1 MKRKAF
7 TLIELLVVIAI
18 IAILA
23 AILFPVFAQAKV
35 AAKQTADISNL
46 KNINMGNQIYMTDA
60 DDTWV
65 PWSNGKDCAYSTCTA
80 VGTDINWD
88 DGSMFGLRY
97 MYPQM
102 LNPYIKSGLK
112 ANSGE
117 MKDIWASPLS
127 KDFFKNTKYLYAYN
141 YYSLGGYS
149 ACSSPLAGTRASCV
163 ARSAATYQEYADASY
178 NTPAASTV
186 LRNPAQTVAF
196 ADGNILC
203 RPPMYITGI
212 GGNAAFVAIWG
223 PADLGD
229 GTLYS
234 NGTLVTVAG
243 LNAGAGPADRDH
255 FTNDDLR
262 LLTGGRTVVSYAD
275 AHVKAVPT
283 NTLYSNKV
291 KTNRW
296 TGALTDNKGWSRD
309 WGE

>member
-1 MKRKAF
+1 MVKRNAF

-35 AAKQTADISNL
+35 AAKQTADINNL
-46 KNINMGNQIYMTDA
+46 KNINMGNQIYMNDN
-60 DDTWV
+60 DDMWV
-65 PWSNGKDCAYSTCTA
+65 PWSSGKDCNYVTCA
-80 VGTDINWD
+80 KEGTDINWD

-97 MYPQM
+97 MYPNM

-112 ANSGE
+112 DKSGE

-127 KDFFKNTKYLYAYN
+127 KGFFKNSKYLYAYN
-141 YYSLGGYS
+141 YYTLGGYS
-149 ACSSPLAGTRASCV
+149 ACSSPYAPASCQTRAASK
-163 ARSAATYQEYADASY
+163 YQEFADASY
-178 NTPAASTV
+178 NTPASSSV
-186 LRNPAQTVAF
+186 LANPAQTLAF

-212 GGNAAFVAIWG
+212 GGSAAFVAIWG

-229 GTLYS
+229 GKLYT
-234 NGTLVTVAG
+234 NGTLETVAN

-262 LLTGGRTVVSYAD
+262 LLTGAKTVVSYAD
-275 AHVKAVPT
+275 SHVKVVAT

-291 KTNRW
+291 NTGRW
-296 TGALTDNKGWSRD
+296 RGALTNNQGWSRD
-309 WGE
+309 WGQ